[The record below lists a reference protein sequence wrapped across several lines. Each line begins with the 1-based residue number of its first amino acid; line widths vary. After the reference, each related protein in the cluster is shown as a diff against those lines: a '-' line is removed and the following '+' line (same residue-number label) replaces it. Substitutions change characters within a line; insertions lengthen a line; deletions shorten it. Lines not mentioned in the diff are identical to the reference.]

1 MYTFGDL
8 GLKGLAVVV
17 DIEVKIVKIGP
28 TFSRSVFKL
37 EQKLKREKLA
47 HIWGFE
53 VVEVN
58 R

>member
-47 HIWGFE
+47 QFKGF
-53 VVEVN
+53 
-58 R
+58 